1 MTMPSFTSSRQAIFL
16 IVLLLA
22 SIAAFYGR
30 RPERRVDLAAPLN
43 TLQPA
48 LPGWQLVNEG
58 TVDDEVESVLHA
70 DQTLVRDYV
79 NLNTAERASLFI
91 AFFRSQTAGVAPHSP
106 KNCLPGS
113 GWVASK
119 ADIMHI
125 AVPGAEKPIPVN
137 RYIVSKGDVR
147 AMVLYWYQTHNRV
160 VASEY
165 RAKFFLVYDS
175 IRLRRSD
182 TSIVRVTV
190 PITTNEAQATRTAE
204 SLIASFYQPIHALLP
219 V

>member
-1 MTMPSFTSSRQAIFL
+1 MRFSAPSSRQAIL
-16 IVLLLA
+16 LVVLLLGA
-22 SIAAFYGR
+22 IGVFYGT
-30 RPERRVDLAAPLN
+30 PAERRVDLAAPLN
-43 TLQPA
+43 TLEPK
-48 LPGWQLVNEG
+48 LSGWEMINEG

-79 NLNTAERASLFI
+79 NVSSGQRASLFI
-91 AFFRSQTAGVAPHSP
+91 AFFRSQTAGVTPHSP

-113 GWVASK
+113 GWVASR
-119 ADIMHI
+119 ADII
-125 AVPGAEKPIPVN
+125 RISVPGAKAPIPVN

-147 AMVLYWYQTHNRV
+147 AMVLYWYQTHDRV

-190 PITTNEAQATRTAE
+190 PIVAGEALAARTAE
-204 SLIASFYQPIHALLP
+204 SLIASFYQPIRNLLP